1 MKELLRKAQTVLGI
15 DGAISYTILGKG
27 VGALVTVFTVFFI
40 ARFLSPS
47 EQGYYYTFG
56 SLLSIQIFFELGLNN
71 IITQY
76 VAHEYSYLEI
86 ESNSLSGPSRNQSR
100 LAYLLKFCIKW
111 YIVFAVLMMVTLV
124 IVGVY
129 FFRRNEN
136 AENVSWAIP
145 WILLVVATVINFLT
159 SPINSFVQGLGKV
172 KEIAAIRF
180 WQQVIN
186 PIVVWGG
193 LMFGAKLYVSAL
205 NVILVV
211 VVNVYFYYKYSFI
224 LILCNILK
232 VKITDTVNY
241 MIEIFPFQWKI
252 ALSWISGFFTFQ
264 LFNPVLFASEGAVSA
279 GKMGMTIS
287 AASAIQG
294 VLLSW
299 INTKVPLL
307 SGLIEQKQYKDLDEV
322 FRANLKRM
330 IWLGV
335 FLYVLFFVMIYYLQK
350 SDGHFYEFGQRFLD
364 IIPLIIM
371 SVAIGL
377 QVPVTAWATYLRCFL
392 KEPFLINSVTLGA
405 LSLISALVLGA
416 YYGTMGLSC
425 GYLTIQLLS
434 VCWAY
439 YIYITKKEEYQR

>member
-1 MKELLRKAQTVLGI
+1 MKQQLRRVQSLLGI

-27 VGALVTVFTVFFI
+27 VGAIVTVFTVFFI

-71 IITQY
+71 IITQF
-76 VAHEYSYLEI
+76 VAHEFSYLSI
-86 ESNSLSGPSRNQSR
+86 TDDYLSGPIRNQSR
-100 LAYLLKFCIKW
+100 LAYLLRFCIKW
-111 YIVFAVLMMVTLV
+111 YMFFAIVMMFIL
-124 IVGVY
+124 IIAGVW
-129 FFRRNEN
+129 FFQRNEN
-136 AENVSWAIP
+136 TTDVTWAWP
-145 WILLVVATVINFLT
+145 WILLVIATVVNFLT

-180 WQQVIN
+180 WQQVVN

-193 LMFGAKLYVSAL
+193 LMIGAKLYVSAL
-205 NVILVV
+205 HVILVV

-224 LILCNILK
+224 KILYNILK
-232 VKITDTVNY
+232 VKITETVNY
-241 MIEIFPFQWKI
+241 LVEIFPFQWKI

-264 LFNPVLFASEGAVSA
+264 LFNPVLFASEGAVAA

-307 SGLIEQKQYKDLDEV
+307 SGLIEQKQYCELESV
-322 FRANLKRM
+322 FNANLKRM

-335 FLYVLFFVMIYYLQK
+335 LLYILFFILIFVFQYSEGYLL
-350 SDGHFYEFGQRFLD
+350 EFGQRFLEMK
-364 IIPLIIM
+364 PLVIM
-371 SVAIGL
+371 SIAIGL

-392 KEPFLINSVTLGA
+392 KEPFLVNSVTLGVM
-405 LSLISALVLGA
+405 SLLSALILGS
-416 YYGTMGLSC
+416 YYGTMGLSW
-425 GYLTIQLLS
+425 GYLTIQIIS
-434 VCWAY
+434 VFWAY
-439 YIYITKKEEYQR
+439 YIYKTKKIEYQK